1 MRHALIT
8 GITGQDGLFLAE
20 QLAAR
25 DYKVFGLV
33 RGQNNPKIPVVR
45 RLVPSVTLLQGDLGD
60 LGSLVRALEAATP
73 DEIYNLAAFSYVGLS
88 WQQPELTGEITGI
101 GALRMLEAIR
111 LYTHGRMDRVRMYQ
125 ASSSEVF
132 GQAREFPQTENTPF
146 YPRSPYGA
154 AKAFAHHVTVNYRES
169 YGAWACCGIAFNHE
183 SERRG
188 SEFVTRKVTK
198 AAARIALGLQRQ
210 LKLGNLDSRRD
221 WGFAGDYT
229 DAMWRMLQ
237 RDEPGDYV
245 LATGETHTV
254 EEFVA
259 ISFAEV
265 GIPDW
270 EEFVLVDPALAR
282 PAEVDCLVGD
292 ASKAKAALEWTPI
305 TMFGDLVG
313 RMCKADLALASQD
326 REDWL
331 ARR

>member
-33 RGQNNPKIPVVR
+33 RGQNNPKTPVVR

-88 WQQPELTGEITGI
+88 WQQPELTGEITGM

-111 LYTHGRMDRVRMYQ
+111 LYTRGRMDRVRLYQ

-188 SEFVTRKVTK
+188 SEFVTRKVTQ

-245 LATGETHTV
+245 LATGETHSV
-254 EEFVA
+254 REFVA

-292 ASKAKAALEWTPI
+292 ASKAKAALGWTPT
-305 TMFGDLVG
+305 TMFEDLVG

-326 REDWL
+326 RGDWL

>member
-33 RGQNNPKIPVVR
+33 RGQNNPKAPVVR

-88 WQQPELTGEITGI
+88 WQQPELTGEITGM

-111 LYTHGRMDRVRMYQ
+111 LYTRGRMDRVRLYQ

-188 SEFVTRKVTK
+188 SEFVTRKVTR

-245 LATGETHTV
+245 LATGETHSV
-254 EEFVA
+254 REFVA

-292 ASKAKAALEWTPI
+292 ASKAKAALGWTPT
-305 TMFGDLVG
+305 TMFEDLVG

-326 REDWL
+326 RGDWL